1 MSSPSILILHGHE
14 AARERLISQ
23 LNEIGYGNT
32 HGYSSGREAR
42 QACKNSPP
50 DILIVSSDMSDVST
64 VELIQTCRFNHPF
77 LRVVLTSGI
86 ATIGEGL
93 NSLEKLA
100 DAMLISPIGMWE
112 LRQTM
117 RIQLTALDAAAS

>member
-1 MSSPSILILHGHE
+1 LILHGHK

-42 QACKNSPP
+42 QACKNGSP

-64 VELIQTCRFNHPF
+64 VELIQRCRLNHPY

-93 NSLEKLA
+93 SALEKLA
-100 DAMLISPIGMWE
+100 DATLISPIGMWE